1 MSLNHIIITLNPIH
15 SHIVDSLRPT
25 NALLYT
31 IHTHIVDSLRP
42 TNALLYTIILVSN
55 VNIKT
60 LKSTPTCFDHYSDH
74 LQGVRKFLVKVP
86 EFKI

>member
-1 MSLNHIIITLNPIH
+1 MTLFRVSCSVPYRDNT
-15 SHIVDSLRPT
+15 VCADSLIPT

-31 IHTHIVDSLRP
+31 V
-42 TNALLYTIILVSN
+42 ILVQN

-60 LKSTPTCFDHYSDH
+60 PKSTPTCFDHYSDH
-74 LQGVRKFLVKVP
+74 LQGVRKFLVEVT